1 MNARNGEFPRE
12 NPCARS
18 ASERRVTRATE
29 AAARPR
35 RPDDGLPA
43 DAGRPEERRPRRGRS
58 GDARPMTTM
67 QFKPECRE
75 AP

>member
-1 MNARNGEFPRE
+1 M
-12 NPCARS
+12 
-18 ASERRVTRATE
+18 TRATE
-29 AAARPR
+29 AGARLR

-43 DAGRPEERRPRRGRS
+43 DGGGRKNAVPRTGRS